1 VIVKI
6 VTFFLIGIAVLA
18 LFGRLR
24 WPGGAGRIGRD
35 GRAGRPRLGRGER
48 PPKPKKCPHCGTFRV
63 GSGPCPC
70 GKG

>member
-1 VIVKI
+1 VLVKI
-6 VTFFLIGIAVLA
+6 VTFFLIGIAALA

-24 WPGGAGRIGRD
+24 WPGSQRRIGRSD
-35 GRAGRPRLGRGER
+35 PPK
-48 PPKPKKCPHCGTFRV
+48 PPKPKKCRHCGAYIV